1 MNMRRRR
8 TLAKSAPM
16 ARTPARS
23 DPELRAL
30 LLKAIELQRKGAPQA
45 GHPELTS
52 DRKYNTEHILK
63 IARSASLPEI
73 KVLLRASG
81 IREKGLAFV
90 KAGDIA
96 TGAGWLREARRMFS
110 EAALS
115 REARLSADSFQYP
128 AEAYLQYRRGEYG
141 QAEAS
146 LLQAIILCHALRDD
160 YQHQVEVRRIHLAR
174 NVVRVKTRAGNRE
187 EALRM
192 ASLLVGYVEGHEAQW
207 PLRELRMTSAPDP
220 LLVEER
226 WALMDQVLGE
236 IALLATWRCATS
248 LDLLSGS
255 AGWLFTND
263 NNRAVSEFARVY
275 AWLAAR
281 RALIEG
287 DVRGFLTH
295 GIAYFA
301 EGRGYLSQAWRELT
315 LDLMDLCKEIAPEE
329 LASMEAP

>member
-1 MNMRRRR
+1 MSVPRRR
-8 TLAKSAPM
+8 TPAKSAPM
-16 ARTPARS
+16 ARTAARP

-30 LLKAIELQRKGAPQA
+30 LLKAIELQRKGARQV

-52 DRKYNTEHILK
+52 DRKYNTQHILK

-73 KVLLRASG
+73 TVLLRASG

-90 KAGDIA
+90 KAGDTA
-96 TGAGWLREARRMFS
+96 TGAEWLREARRMFS

-128 AEAYLQYRRGEYG
+128 AEAYLQYRRCEYG

-207 PLRELRMTSAPDP
+207 PLRELRMMSAPDP
-220 LLVEER
+220 LLAEER

-236 IALLATWRCATS
+236 IALLATRRCPTS
-248 LDLLSGS
+248 LDLISGS

-263 NNRAVSEFARVY
+263 NIAVSEFARVY
-275 AWLAAR
+275 TWLAAR
-281 RALIEG
+281 RAMIEG

-295 GIAYFA
+295 SIAFFA

-315 LDLMDLCKEIAPEE
+315 LDLTDLCKEIAPEE
-329 LASMEAP
+329 LASMQAP

>member
-1 MNMRRRR
+1 MSAPRRR
-8 TLAKSAPM
+8 TPTKSAPM
-16 ARTPARS
+16 TTTARP

-30 LLKAIELQRKGAPQA
+30 LLKAIELQRKGARQA
-45 GHPELTS
+45 DHPELTS
-52 DRKYNTEHILK
+52 DRKYTTQHILK
-63 IARSASLPEI
+63 LARSASLPEI
-73 KVLLRASG
+73 TVLLHASE

-90 KAGDIA
+90 KAGDTA
-96 TGAGWLREARRMFS
+96 TGSEWLREARHMFS

-115 REARLSADSFQYP
+115 REARISADSFQYP

-146 LLQAIILCHALRDD
+146 LLQAIVLCHALRDD

-192 ASLLVGYVEGHEAQW
+192 ASLLVRYVEGHEAQW
-207 PLRELRMTSAPDP
+207 PLRELRMTSEPDP
-220 LLVEER
+220 LLAEER

-236 IALLATWRCATS
+236 IALLATRRCATS
-248 LDLLSGS
+248 LELLSGS

-263 NNRAVSEFARVY
+263 NSRAVSEFARVN

-281 RALIEG
+281 RAMIEG

-295 GIAYFA
+295 GIAFFA

-329 LASMEAP
+329 LASMQAP